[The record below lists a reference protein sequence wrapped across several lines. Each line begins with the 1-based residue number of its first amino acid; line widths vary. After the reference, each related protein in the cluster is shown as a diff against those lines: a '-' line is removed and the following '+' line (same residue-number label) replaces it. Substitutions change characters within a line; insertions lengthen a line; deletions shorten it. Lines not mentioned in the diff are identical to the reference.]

1 MEKEV
6 KIYKIPKKND
16 NIKKEPV
23 KENKYKKKNIPLAIR
38 QQVWLKYLGEN
49 FEHKCTIIWCQN
61 KITPFRFHVGH
72 IIPESKG
79 GSINIDNLRPIC
91 ANCNLSMSNTYSID
105 EWNIIGYKNTSIFF
119 TIYIYLRR
127 LLVEY

>member
-1 MEKEV
+1 MKET
-6 KIYKIPKKND
+6 KLHKN
-16 NIKKEPV
+16 KEPV
-23 KENKYKKKNIPLAIR
+23 KIKYKKKNIPLAIR
-38 QQVWLKYLGEN
+38 QQVWIENIGEN
-49 FEHKCTIIWCQN
+49 FEHKCTIKWCQN

-105 EWNIIGYKNTSIFF
+105 EWNVIGYKHTTIFF
-119 TIYIYLRR
+119 KVYMYLKR

>member
-1 MEKEV
+1 MKKFKV
-6 KIYKIPKKND
+6 IKKIIPKKMQ
-16 NIKKEPV
+16 KKSS
-23 KENKYKKKNIPLAIR
+23 IPLAIR

-49 FEHKCTIIWCQN
+49 FEHKCTIKWCQN
-61 KITPFRFHVGH
+61 KITPVRFHVGH

-105 EWNIIGYKNTSIFF
+105 EWNIIGHKNTSIFF
-119 TIYIYLRR
+119 KIYIYLRR
-127 LLVEY
+127 LLNEY